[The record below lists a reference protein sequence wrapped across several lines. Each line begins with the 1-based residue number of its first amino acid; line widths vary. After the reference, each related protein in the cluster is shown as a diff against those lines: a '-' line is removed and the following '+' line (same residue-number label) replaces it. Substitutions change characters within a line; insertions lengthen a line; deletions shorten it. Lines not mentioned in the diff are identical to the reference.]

1 MDGDLVKTIGKLVE
15 RVESL
20 LTRQKV
26 SAPTQRILIALA
38 GVPGSGKTTISD
50 VLIKELKRNGIS
62 NVAVLPM
69 DGFHYTRT
77 TLSSFPGPD
86 EAFRRRGAPF
96 TFNAAALVDLVALLK
111 NTPVTTHDEPEII
124 IKAPGFDHARKDPI
138 PDAIEISSRA
148 KVVIIEGNYVLLDQ
162 EPWSRIST
170 LVDDKW
176 FVDVPV
182 DIARERL
189 ASRHLRAGIETTI
202 GAAIKRA
209 DENDIPNGEYIRSH
223 LIEPNVR
230 IIN

>member
-1 MDGDLVKTIGKLVE
+1 MDGDLVKTTNKLNDRVE
-15 RVESL
+15 RL
-20 LTRQKV
+20 LTRQKL
-26 SAPTQRILIALA
+26 SGPTQRILIALA

-50 VLIKELKRNGIS
+50 ALIRELKKNGILD
-62 NVAVLPM
+62 VAVLPM

-77 TLSSFPGPD
+77 TLYSFHDPD
-86 EAFRRRGAPF
+86 QAFRRRGAPF
-96 TFNAAALVDLVALLK
+96 TFNAAALLDLVVLLK
-111 NTPVTTHDEPEII
+111 KTPVTTDDEPQTI

-148 KVVIIEGNYVLLDQ
+148 KLVIIEGNYILLDQ

-202 GAAIKRA
+202 DKAIKRA

>member
-1 MDGDLVKTIGKLVE
+1 MDGDLVKTVGKLIE
-15 RVESL
+15 RVERL
-20 LTRQKV
+20 LTRQKL

-38 GVPGSGKTTISD
+38 GVPGSGKTTLSD
-50 VLIKELKRNGIS
+50 ALIKELKKNGIS
-62 NVAVLPM
+62 DVAVLPM

-77 TLSSFPGPD
+77 YLSSFRDPD

-96 TFNAAALVDLVALLK
+96 TFDAAALLDLVVLLRK
-111 NTPVTTHDEPEII
+111 TPVTTHSEPQII
-124 IKAPGFDHARKDPI
+124 IKAPGFDHAKKDPI
-138 PDAIEISSRA
+138 PNAIKISSRA

-162 EPWSRIST
+162 DPWSRIST

-189 ASRHLRAGIETTI
+189 ASRHLRAGIEMTTE
-202 GAAIKRA
+202 AAIKRA

-223 LIEPNVR
+223 LLEPHAH
-230 IIN
+230 IIS

>member
-1 MDGDLVKTIGKLVE
+1 MDGDLVKATGNLIE
-15 RVESL
+15 RVERL
-20 LTRQKV
+20 LAQQKL

-50 VLIKELKRNGIS
+50 ALIKELKRNVIS
-62 NVAVLPM
+62 DIAVLPM

-77 TLSSFPGPD
+77 TLSSFPDPD
-86 EAFRRRGAPF
+86 KAFRRRGAPF
-96 TFNAAALVDLVALLK
+96 TFDATALVDLVVLLRK
-111 NTPVTTHDEPEII
+111 TPVTTYDEPETI
-124 IKAPGFDHARKDPI
+124 IKVPGFDHARKDPM

-162 EPWSRIST
+162 DPWSRIST

-176 FVDVPV
+176 FVDIPV

-189 ASRHLRAGIETTI
+189 VSRHLRAGIETTI
-202 GAAIKRA
+202 EAAIQRA
-209 DENDIPNGEYIRSH
+209 KENDIPNGDYIRSH

>member
-1 MDGDLVKTIGKLVE
+1 MDSDLVKTTGKLIE
-15 RVESL
+15 RVERL
-20 LTRQKV
+20 LAQQKLY
-26 SAPTQRILIALA
+26 SPTQRILIALA

-50 VLIKELKRNGIS
+50 ALIKELKKNGIS
-62 NVAVLPM
+62 DVAVLPM
-69 DGFHYTRT
+69 DGFHYTRI
-77 TLSSFPGPD
+77 TLSSFDDPE

-96 TFNAAALVDLVALLK
+96 TFNAAALLDLVALLK
-111 NTPVTTHDEPEII
+111 KTPVTTHNEPQII

-138 PDAIEISSRA
+138 PNAIAISSRA

-162 EPWSRIST
+162 EPWSRISI
-170 LVDDKW
+170 LADDKW

-182 DIARERL
+182 EIARERL

-202 GAAIKRA
+202 EAAIKRA
-209 DENDIPNGEYIRSH
+209 DENDIPNGDYIRSH

>member
-1 MDGDLVKTIGKLVE
+1 MDGDLVKTIGKLIE
-15 RVESL
+15 RVERL
-20 LTRQKV
+20 LAQQKLC
-26 SAPTQRILIALA
+26 SPTQRILIGLA

-50 VLIKELKRNGIS
+50 ALIKELKKNGIS
-62 NVAVLPM
+62 DVAVLPM

-77 TLSSFPGPD
+77 TLSSFEDPD

-96 TFNAAALVDLVALLK
+96 TFDAAALLDLVALLK
-111 NTPVTTHDEPEII
+111 KIPVTTDNEPEII
-124 IKAPGFDHARKDPI
+124 TKAPGFDHARKDPI
-138 PDAIEISSRA
+138 PNAIEISSRA
-148 KVVIIEGNYVLLDQ
+148 RVIIIEGNYVLLDQ
-162 EPWSRIST
+162 DPWSRIST

-189 ASRHLRAGIETTI
+189 ASRHLKARIETTI
-202 GAAIKRA
+202 EAAIKRA

-223 LIEPNVR
+223 LVEPNVR

>member
-1 MDGDLVKTIGKLVE
+1 MDGDLVKTTAKLME
-15 RVESL
+15 RVERL
-20 LTRQKV
+20 LSQQKFC
-26 SAPTQRILIALA
+26 SPRQRILIALA

-50 VLIKELKRNGIS
+50 ALIKELKKNGIS
-62 NVAVLPM
+62 DVAVLPM

-77 TLSSFPGPD
+77 TLSSFEDPD

-96 TFNAAALVDLVALLK
+96 TFNAAALLDLVALLK
-111 NTPVTTHDEPEII
+111 KTPVTTHDEPQII

-170 LVDDKW
+170 LADDKW

-189 ASRHLRAGIETTI
+189 ATRHLKARIEPTI
-202 GAAIKRA
+202 EAAIKRA

>member
-1 MDGDLVKTIGKLVE
+1 MDGDLVKVTGNLVE
-15 RVESL
+15 RVERL
-20 LTRQKV
+20 LAQQKL

-50 VLIKELKRNGIS
+50 ALIKELKRNGIS
-62 NVAVLPM
+62 DVAVLPM

-77 TLSSFPGPD
+77 TLSSFSDPD
-86 EAFRRRGAPF
+86 EVFRRRGAPF
-96 TFNAAALVDLVALLK
+96 TFDATALVDLVVLLRK
-111 NTPVTTHDEPEII
+111 TPVTTPDEPETI

-138 PDAIEISSRA
+138 PDAVEISSCTRI
-148 KVVIIEGNYVLLDQ
+148 VIVEGNYVLLDQ
-162 EPWSRIST
+162 DLWRRIST
-170 LVDDKW
+170 LVNDRW

-202 GAAIKRA
+202 EAAIQRA
-209 DENDIPNGEYIRSH
+209 NENDIPNGDYIRSH